1 MLPGDDMDSTQS
13 HAPTDPGHVADMLD
27 KQAISEIVRLER
39 FWRDRAEWDK
49 LAGAYTADSRVK
61 TTWFDGTGRE
71 FAEASRE
78 MAEQRGRSSV
88 HMITP
93 TEIRVNGDRALC
105 ESLGEI
111 HNRAL
116 LDGIEVDT
124 LMYCR
129 FFSRLC
135 RTSAGWRLASLDGIY
150 VKDQITPVDPAD
162 VLPVDWTELRSLRPS
177 YRVWAYMI
185 SRRGYEIG
193 SEERADDRPDL
204 LAPFYAAADHWL
216 ETGADPS

>member
-1 MLPGDDMDSTQS
+1 MNPSQLPLEVESRQIT
-13 HAPTDPGHVADMLD
+13 AMLD
-27 KQAISEIVRLER
+27 KQSIAEMVRLER
-39 FWRDRAEWDK
+39 FWRDRGEWDK
-49 LAGAYTADSRVK
+49 LAGAYTEDSRVK
-61 TTWFDGTGRE
+61 TTWFDGTGKE
-71 FAEASRE
+71 FAAASRE
-78 MAEQRGRSSV
+78 MAEERGRVSV

-111 HNRAL
+111 HNRARL
-116 LDGIEVDT
+116 EGVEVDT

-129 FFSRLC
+129 FFSRLS
-135 RTSAGWRLASLDGIY
+135 RTPDGWRLASLDGIY
-150 VKDQITPVDPAD
+150 VKDQITPVNPAD
-162 VLPVDWTELRSLRPS
+162 VLPVDWRELHSLRPS

-185 SRRGYEIG
+185 SRRGYDIG

-216 ETGADPS
+216 ETGVDPS